1 MSQVYNLLNLI
12 FEQKGANPRLWELLK
27 NVLQNQN
34 NEIEPF
40 CFLIKNRIISGNN
53 ADILLALTILDYA
66 VDYGRPLLWET
77 IDKKNFLESIINIL
91 KSKQDI
97 QIHNTSLYL
106 IQKWSLKFKNYPSI
120 QNCKNAYNALKN
132 KIDFPINMQNLYLNY
147 ISQNNLMNK
156 NINNNMNNNI
166 NNNFTFGNSN
176 NNNMNNNNIMNM
188 NYIRNN
194 TYNNNMNNNYGLNYR
209 NNVNNNFINNKNVE
223 QNPLVNNKPLRLSR
237 IPSNPSDY
245 IDNIH
250 LDLNI
255 NNYPKKYQRLLVK
268 LNEWIHSIQEINVLI
283 DNNINFQ
290 NNIQL
295 NKLCADL
302 KNGNDQ
308 LIRAIQG
315 SKLKDEKLMEISL
328 NVSEDIL
335 MTLDR
340 YEKSKQM
347 KNPGPFLTSFLRD
360 DNPNKEKTTKLTGI
374 EINDFKDKDP
384 REKIKYL
391 GFGDSTN
398 TMYIEEDNNNI
409 DFNNPNDDLSRFFD
423 KSNIT
428 MKLDKSQNTNVN
440 DNNNNMFTIMSNS
453 NTSMNENNDDYNNLN
468 NNIND
473 NRKNDKDLYKNLVG
487 NNRVYERIADNNDIK
502 RLISKSHVNPSTYMN
517 INNI

>member
-12 FEQKGANPRLWELLK
+12 FEQKGANSQVWESLK
-27 NVLQNQN
+27 NVLQNQS

-40 CFLIKNRIISGNN
+40 CFLIKNRINSGNN
-53 ADILLALTILDYA
+53 ADILLALNILDYA
-66 VDYGRPLLWET
+66 VDYGRLLLWET

-91 KSKQDI
+91 KSKPDI
-97 QIHNTSLYL
+97 KLHNTSLYL

-120 QNCKNAYNALKN
+120 RNCKNAYNALKN
-132 KIDFPINMQNLYLNY
+132 TISFPINISNSYLNY
-147 ISQNNLMNK
+147 ISQNNLMNN

-176 NNNMNNNNIMNM
+176 NNNMNNNNNNIMNM
-188 NYIRNN
+188 NF
-194 TYNNNMNNNYGLNYR
+194 NNNMNNINYDLNNI
-209 NNVNNNFINNKNVE
+209 NNINNKIINNKNIE
-223 QNPLVNNKPLRLSR
+223 KNHLINKNPLRLSR
-237 IPSNPSDY
+237 VPSNPSDY

-250 LDLNI
+250 LDLNV
-255 NNYPKKYQRLLVK
+255 NNYPKKYHRLLVK
-268 LNEWIHSIQEINVLI
+268 LYEWTHSIQEINVLI

-308 LIRAIQG
+308 LIRTIQG

-340 YEKSKQM
+340 YEKSKKMQS
-347 KNPGPFLTSFLRD
+347 PGPFLTSFLRD
-360 DNPNKEKTTKLTGI
+360 DNPNKKNETKLTGI
-374 EINDFKDKDP
+374 EKNDFKDKDP

-391 GFGDSTN
+391 GFGDSIN
-398 TMYIEEDNNNI
+398 TKYIEEDNNNI
-409 DFNNPNDDLSRFFD
+409 DFNNSNINLSGLFD
-423 KSNIT
+423 KSNKT
-428 MKLDKSQNTNVN
+428 MKLDMSQNTNVN
-440 DNNNNMFTIMSNS
+440 DNNNNMFTSMSMSNS
-453 NTSMNENNDDYNNLN
+453 NISIDDTSNYYNNLN
-468 NNIND
+468 NNVND
-473 NRKNDKDLYKNLVG
+473 NRKNDKDLYRNLVG
-487 NNRVYERIADNNDIK
+487 DNRVYERIADNNDIK
-502 RLISKSHVNPSTYMN
+502 RLISKSHVNPSTFMN